1 MSFIGLAKRF
11 RRAITDVS
19 PLEAVAICA
28 GLVPCD
34 KGLFDVL
41 ISFLFDVLIS
51 FPNTD
56 FNPDRMSHTGIT
68 TYLTYIRLAYPGFQT
83 KLRQAMARPGN
94 NSRQQCLLQ
103 NLTDLC
109 QYFIPV
115 VHSSSSLLKNLPVCV
130 IQKSF

>member
-1 MSFIGLAKRF
+1 MYDSTGAGRRLRKYMGVSLAWWHSYKWCTKLIFQVFASDFIGPFFHHL
-11 RRAITDVS
+11 
-19 PLEAVAICA
+19 
-28 GLVPCD
+28 
-34 KGLFDVL
+34 
-41 ISFLFDVLIS
+41 

-115 VHSSSSLLKNLPVCV
+115 VHSSSSLLKDLPVCV